1 LQDTSTNGKHS
12 DAKYH
17 ETSLLTRTIRRIRPI
32 LYRVVKIGVPKP
44 GIGLYFHPSS
54 VTFDEIGIFVHHLL
68 ITILDGKEFIRIV
81 KLCPNLEDLG
91 LWDDEFGEFI
101 PALLDVLDHQPVMKL
116 SVDLSLLDSNSV
128 SRPAFSRITHFDVL
142 ALSGRSWAH
151 WSPIAS
157 LPRLTHLCING
168 LVDFDVI
175 SNLLETC
182 TLLQVLFLSI
192 VSPFMLPNIPGDPI
206 VRITALQDARL
217 VLMEGYCWREADIDW
232 KMGARGGFD
241 LWTFGRRVCEAR
253 SRESNIYH

>member
-1 LQDTSTNGKHS
+1 MQDTSTNGKHS

-17 ETSLLTRTIRRIRPI
+17 ETSLLTCTIRRLRPI

-44 GIGLYFHPSS
+44 GISPSS
-54 VTFDEIGIFVHHLL
+54 VTFDEIGVFVHHLL
-68 ITILDGKEFIRIV
+68 LTIPDGKEFIRIV
-81 KLCPNLEDLG
+81 KLCPNLEDLS
-91 LWDDEFGEFI
+91 LWDGSREFI

-142 ALSGRSWAH
+142 ALSGRSWAR

-157 LPRLTHLCING
+157 LPHLTHLCING

-175 SNLLETC
+175 SNLLEKC

-192 VSPFMLPNIPGDPI
+192 ISPLVHPNSPGDPI

-217 VLMEGYCWREADIDW
+217 VLMEGYSWREANIDW

-241 LWTFGRRVCEAR
+241 LWTFGRMVCEAR